1 MTSFA
6 SLGITEP
13 ILTALTDYGYAEP
26 TVIQEKAIPAG
37 IAGRDVLGSAQTGT
51 GKTCA
56 FGVPILQRLA
66 QGGRGRTIRALIL
79 TPTRELAIQI
89 DENLHAYGKNLPLTE
104 AVIFGGVGQAPQV
117 DQLKRGV
124 DILTATPGR
133 LLDLA
138 GQGLLDLSKV
148 EIFVLDEADRMLDM
162 GFIHDVRKVIRLLPQ
177 KKQTMF
183 FSATLPPEILDL
195 VDTLLHD
202 PVKVAAAP
210 VSSPVEVIRQEV
222 CLVDRKNKTALLLE
236 ILEQEQV
243 KSALVFTRTKHGADK
258 VARDLTRRGV
268 AAAAI
273 HGNKSQTARQESL
286 RKFKEGKLRVLVATD
301 IAARG
306 LDIEEL
312 SYVFNYN
319 LSEVP
324 ETYIHRIGRTGRA
337 GHEGV
342 AFTLYDYVEQPLL
355 KEVEKLMGKQVPKA
369 ADHPWPMQ
377 RFEAPVRDKRGKI
390 INPEDQESRKAA
402 QERRNARKGET
413 AKADAQVTPVL
424 DPSGNGKKKAKKK
437 EQAKSALTATK
448 AVPVLQPEEPAGQ
461 QAQPAAPVWSEEGE
475 IPYYSLDLL
484 PPRTEQMLDN
494 NTPFDSKD
502 ILTRK
507 YKRPA
512 RRVVPSLSR
521 VSLLPGG
528 ELKETFSSRLR
539 PEDSEP
545 EMTQGKDA
553 TDRLLARKKPER
565 RRKKSGTPS
574 GKETDSTKRKQTAQ
588 PSKAAAVTGEQ
599 KPKNSRKR
607 RSGKKPNGAKAK
619 PAVTAPTQQGKEPKA
634 KQGSAQKSGG
644 RGEHS
649 KANPPKRAKLSR
661 PPQPISHSRQKDS
674 TEQSSLM
681 KPYYLSDLKKR

>member
-337 GHEGV
+337 GRGGT
-342 AFTLYDYVEQPLL
+342 AISFCDYGEMPMLKDIEKLL
-355 KEVEKLMGKQVPKA
+355 KKPIPRRAHDYPMEVFEVPVKDA
-369 ADHPWPMQ
+369 KG
-377 RFEAPVRDKRGKI
+377 RVV
-390 INPEDQESRKAA
+390 NPEDAEARQAAREKHAAQRKQAAEKAA
-402 QERRNARKGET
+402 EK
-413 AKADAQVTPVL
+413 
-424 DPSGNGKKKAKKK
+424 
-437 EQAKSALTATK
+437 
-448 AVPVLQPEEPAGQ
+448 
-461 QAQPAAPVWSEEGE
+461 
-475 IPYYSLDLL
+475 
-484 PPRTEQMLDN
+484 
-494 NTPFDSKD
+494 
-502 ILTRK
+502 
-507 YKRPA
+507 
-512 RRVVPSLSR
+512 
-521 VSLLPGG
+521 
-528 ELKETFSSRLR
+528 
-539 PEDSEP
+539 
-545 EMTQGKDA
+545 
-553 TDRLLARKKPER
+553 
-565 RRKKSGTPS
+565 
-574 GKETDSTKRKQTAQ
+574 TAQ
-588 PSKAAAVTGEQ
+588 PPDAPADPAAGARNRDRQLPPSPRPSRRRRGRRPGGPSPTASRIWGIWRTSWPPSLWRRARCPFPTGTPWRGRSSWTPPPGSWRPNRCTNTISPARPTASGE
-599 KPKNSRKR
+599 KGTKSPRPRPSRPNPSPRKR
-607 RSGKKPNGAKAK
+607 RPRPPRRPRPERPPRRGRPPRRRRGLGRSAGRLPAPAGAEGASR
-619 PAVTAPTQQGKEPKA
+619 PGWSRPRA
-634 KQGSAQKSGG
+634 G
-644 RGEHS
+644 RRT
-649 KANPPKRAKLSR
+649 PLSR
-661 PPQPISHSRQKDS
+661 RV
-674 TEQSSLM
+674 
-681 KPYYLSDLKKR
+681 

>member
-222 CLVDRKNKTALLLE
+222 CLVDRKNKTAQLLE

-337 GHEGV
+337 GRGGT
-342 AFTLYDYVEQPLL
+342 AISFCDYGEMPMLKDIEKLL
-355 KEVEKLMGKQVPKA
+355 KKPIPRRAHDYPMEVFEVPVKDAKGRVVNPEDAEARQAAREKHAAQRKQAAEKAAEKTAQPPDAPADPAPGRKRRRGKEQGQTAAPQPPAQPQEKGEKARRTFPHGKQNLGNLEDFLA
-369 ADHPWPMQ
+369 AQ
-377 RFEAPVRDKRGKI
+377 PVEEGAVSFSHRDPLEGEVIMDATARLLAAKPVYQYYKPGAAHGKRGKGDKK
-390 INPEDQESRKAA
+390 PKA
-402 QERRNARKGET
+402 
-413 AKADAQVTPVL
+413 
-424 DPSGNGKKKAKKK
+424 
-437 EQAKSALTATK
+437 
-448 AVPVLQPEEPAGQ
+448 
-461 QAQPAAPVWSEEGE
+461 QAQPAKPQPPEKTPKAAQAAQTRKAPKKGAPAPAKKGTGALGRPAARSGRGRGR
-475 IPYYSLDLL
+475 I
-484 PPRTEQMLDN
+484 PPRVE
-494 NTPFDSKD
+494 
-502 ILTRK
+502 
-507 YKRPA
+507 
-512 RRVVPSLSR
+512 
-521 VSLLPGG
+521 
-528 ELKETFSSRLR
+528 
-539 PEDSEP
+539 
-545 EMTQGKDA
+545 
-553 TDRLLARKKPER
+553 
-565 RRKKSGTPS
+565 
-574 GKETDSTKRKQTAQ
+574 
-588 PSKAAAVTGEQ
+588 
-599 KPKNSRKR
+599 
-607 RSGKKPNGAKAK
+607 
-619 PAVTAPTQQGKEPKA
+619 
-634 KQGSAQKSGG
+634 
-644 RGEHS
+644 
-649 KANPPKRAKLSR
+649 PPK
-661 PPQPISHSRQKDS
+661 SRQKDS
-674 TEQSSLM
+674 TEQKSLM
-681 KPYYLSDLKKR
+681 KPFYIDHD